1 MIFLYIK
8 HSKRGARTSGVPA
21 MKNSSVW
28 FKIVSK
34 ASIALLLGF
43 MLVSYAIYRQN
54 YASLASL
61 YRANIHSSLQSASLH
76 VREYVKSR
84 LETIDAAAKTIASVG
99 IDDYSATLTLRNLYP
114 VTPFDALYIG
124 YADDGRL
131 IKTDNQS
138 GNKPY
143 TLDMANNQFDS
154 RTRAWF
160 TGAAGG
166 KSGVS
171 TPYIDVT
178 TKNLQISFF
187 SPITINGQIAAV
199 VSSNVFLT
207 SFQKD
212 IATLKLEE
220 ADILVLDAY
229 GNTIAHSNEQRILS
243 KDAAYVQVTD
253 NLRAAAQSGREES
266 RYELDGHERVSFCA
280 FEESSGWTV
289 CQSLDANVVTD
300 KTRSTLWITVLLS
313 TIFFVAIVAIF
324 IFLIKRELR
333 PLESIRHGLT
343 DFFRFL
349 NHEIKDS
356 KPIGLKSNDEFGL
369 LAQAIDGR
377 IREAR
382 ENAAQEAK
390 VIEVLEKNVENAKAG
405 FIRFD
410 EVPRAKNP
418 AINNLVRASSEL
430 FDYVGSSVG
439 RDFKK
444 IRVIFDEYA
453 ERNFVNE
460 IEGAEALVE
469 KMTNRL
475 GYIIRTILKENMETA
490 NLLKDRS
497 DTLSQNV
504 ANLTESTHT
513 QADNLEKSAAA
524 VEELSGSMNSLSSM
538 SDEVIKQSEGIKSI
552 VSSIREIAEQTN
564 LLALNAAIEA
574 ARAGEAGRGFAV
586 VADEVRK
593 LAEKTG
599 QSLTEIETNI
609 NSLTHSIGEMNTSI
623 TEQTSAVELINQ
635 AIVQLDEQTKG
646 AVQIADSSAAIVT
659 DVNEVTASIVANV
672 SKNRF

>member
-1 MIFLYIK
+1 
-8 HSKRGARTSGVPA
+8 
-21 MKNSSVW
+21 MKNNSVW

-54 YASLASL
+54 YASLAGL
-61 YRANIHSSLQSASLH
+61 YRANIHSSLHSASLH

-84 LETIDAAAKTIASVG
+84 LETIESAAQTLASVG
-99 IDDYSATLTLRNLYP
+99 IDDYSATITLRNLYP

-131 IKTDNQS
+131 IKTDDQS

-212 IATLKLEE
+212 IASLTLEE

-280 FEESSGWTV
+280 FEESSGWTI

-300 KTRSTLWITVLLS
+300 KTRGTLWITVLLS
-313 TIFFVAIVAIF
+313 TIFFVVIVAIF
-324 IFLIKRELR
+324 IFLIKHELR
-333 PLESIRHGLT
+333 PLEQIQNGLT

-349 NHEIKDS
+349 NFEIKDP
-356 KPIGLKSNDEFGL
+356 KPIGLKTGDEFGQ
-369 LAQAIDGR
+369 LAQKIDAKV
-377 IREAR
+377 REAR
-382 ENAAQEAK
+382 ENAAQEAQ
-390 VIEVLEKNVENAKAG
+390 IIAALEKNVEQAKAG

-410 EVPRAKNP
+410 ELPRAKNP
-418 AINNLVRASSEL
+418 SINALAHSSAEL
-430 FDYVGSSVG
+430 FHSVAHDVGE
-439 RDFKK
+439 DFNK
-444 IRVIFDEYA
+444 IKVIFDEYGN
-453 ERNFVNE
+453 RNFVRE
-460 IEGAEALVE
+460 IEGAEGLVE

-475 GYIIRTILKENMETA
+475 GYIIRTILKENTDTA
-490 NLLKDRS
+490 NILKDRS
-497 DTLSQNV
+497 DSLAQNV
-504 ANLTESTHT
+504 ATLTASTHT
-513 QADNLEKSAAA
+513 QADNIEKSAAA
-524 VEELSGSMNSLSSM
+524 VEELSGSMNSLSAM
-538 SDEVIKQSEGIKSI
+538 SDEVIKQSED
-552 VSSIREIAEQTN
+552 IR
-564 LLALNAAIEA
+564 
-574 ARAGEAGRGFAV
+574 G
-586 VADEVRK
+586 
-593 LAEKTG
+593 
-599 QSLTEIETNI
+599 
-609 NSLTHSIGEMNTSI
+609 
-623 TEQTSAVELINQ
+623 
-635 AIVQLDEQTKG
+635 
-646 AVQIADSSAAIVT
+646 IVT
-659 DVNEVTASIVANV
+659 AIRD
-672 SKNRF
+672 

>member
-1 MIFLYIK
+1 M
-8 HSKRGARTSGVPA
+8 
-21 MKNSSVW
+21 NSVW
-28 FKIVSK
+28 FKIFSK
-34 ASIALLLGF
+34 LLIVVVVGFALLSVAIVRNNQSVVTETVKEDSAKMLHALLNYIEAYTGNAISNVTEMSKDLQRVDLSDDSQVAQTLREPLYYSNLDSFFAGF
-43 MLVSYAIYRQN
+43 ADGHLIVVDKPSNGAVAIKTKARDGF
-54 YASLASL
+54 
-61 YRANIHSSLQSASLH
+61 
-76 VREYVKSR
+76 
-84 LETIDAAAKTIASVG
+84 DATTRSWWIQAAKQGKPTVSEPYTSVTAKQLVASFAAPINIGGRMVAVAAGEAFLGGLQRDLEGMKQEGWEVILVDGYNHTIASTNSALVMN
-99 IDDYSATLTLRNLYP
+99 DSADYLNLTASFR
-114 VTPFDALYIG
+114 DKAKDGYIYYSFG
-124 YADDGRL
+124 GQDSIAICGAEPNVNWMVCLAAREEFLAD
-131 IKTDNQS
+131 K
-138 GNKPY
+138 
-143 TLDMANNQFDS
+143 
-154 RTRAWF
+154 
-160 TGAAGG
+160 AGQG
-166 KSGVS
+166 LG
-171 TPYIDVT
+171 
-178 TKNLQISFF
+178 LQILYSVIF
-187 SPITINGQIAAV
+187 IG
-199 VSSNVFLT
+199 
-207 SFQKD
+207 
-212 IATLKLEE
+212 
-220 ADILVLDAY
+220 
-229 GNTIAHSNEQRILS
+229 
-243 KDAAYVQVTD
+243 
-253 NLRAAAQSGREES
+253 
-266 RYELDGHERVSFCA
+266 
-280 FEESSGWTV
+280 
-289 CQSLDANVVTD
+289 
-300 KTRSTLWITVLLS
+300 LLS
-313 TIFFVAIVAIF
+313 VCLIW
-324 IFLIKRELR
+324 LIKREMR
-333 PLESIRHGLT
+333 PLDQIRHGLT
-343 DFFRFL
+343 DFFRYL

-405 FIRFD
+405 HIQFD

-418 AINNLVRASSEL
+418 AINNLVRASAEL

-524 VEELSGSMNSLSSM
+524 VEELSGSMNSLSAM
-538 SDEVIKQSEGIKSI
+538 SDEVIKQSDEIRGI
-552 VSSIREIAEQTN
+552 VTAIRDIADQTN

-574 ARAGEAGRGFAV
+574 ASAGEHGRGFAV
-586 VADEVRK
+586 VADEVRR

-609 NSLTHSIGEMNTSI
+609 NALTHSIGEMSHSI

-635 AIVQLDEQTKG
+635 AIVELDEQTKG
-646 AVQIADSSAAIVT
+646 AVQVADSSKAIVT

-672 SKNRF
+672 NKNKF